1 VALPLNQQP
10 KPNHDS
16 YNLLLFGI
24 LAVAVIVYYYGLV
37 LTTVLSLRRTCS
49 MLGLLWWTVVATPGI
64 AVSVVFSA
72 TPQPESETSVQRQLP
87 DAGC

>member
-1 VALPLNQQP
+1 
-10 KPNHDS
+10 
-16 YNLLLFGI
+16 
-24 LAVAVIVYYYGLV
+24 
-37 LTTVLSLRRTCS
+37 

>member
-1 VALPLNQQP
+1 
-10 KPNHDS
+10 
-16 YNLLLFGI
+16 
-24 LAVAVIVYYYGLV
+24 
-37 LTTVLSLRRTCS
+37 

-87 DAGC
+87 DAKSLARNNSGFKKRRRNSCEQLIWARPNNDSQY